1 LTWSSDNLELLQ
13 TLDEHAGSVTS
24 VLFAKNGEQLL
35 SCSAD
40 RSVVVREAA
49 RKGSGPPLFI
59 ITRTIALK
67 TSPLCLRMSLF
78 VDALLIS
85 ATDKTIQLVSTR
97 TGRVIS
103 CFKAGDADGGD
114 AVIMSSLVHLPST
127 AGSPIVAGVAGSDKS
142 VRMYAEDGTLLARDW
157 GHTEGVTDIALL
169 KSHATP
175 DDLASMKLV
184 TVAADGTIFM
194 WATVPER
201 PQSRDSDLAPSFAS
215 IAPGIISAEQPLRKV
230 ISHSE
235 LARFQR
241 ARSNETEVPDATGAT
256 ASTGL
261 KKKPSR
267 LSIRPPPPPQRLEPS
282 PLGTLRNG
290 LTVRSRQRSPS
301 PTPPS
306 PSPRL
311 PPSPRTHPRSAPGR
325 HRLSVGAVPP
335 ILAHKPTEKS
345 VKDSK
350 TDISTTGFGSVAAST
365 EQLSRM
371 LRAYR
376 QKLDGSCTGL
386 TNEKLQELER
396 ELDAT
401 IQVVRH
407 TLAVDH
413 EEENIFLDAGTAA
426 EDSGTSRTA
435 SSSLDVSFV
444 SAQTEVDEETMG
456 GAESSAS

>member
-1 LTWSSDNLELLQ
+1 
-13 TLDEHAGSVTS
+13 
-24 VLFAKNGEQLL
+24 
-35 SCSAD
+35 
-40 RSVVVREAA
+40 
-49 RKGSGPPLFI
+49 
-59 ITRTIALK
+59 
-67 TSPLCLRMSLF
+67 
-78 VDALLIS
+78 
-85 ATDKTIQLVSTR
+85 
-97 TGRVIS
+97 
-103 CFKAGDADGGD
+103 
-114 AVIMSSLVHLPST
+114 
-127 AGSPIVAGVAGSDKS
+127 
-142 VRMYAEDGTLLARDW
+142 
-157 GHTEGVTDIALL
+157 
-169 KSHATP
+169 
-175 DDLASMKLV
+175 
-184 TVAADGTIFM
+184 
-194 WATVPER
+194 
-201 PQSRDSDLAPSFAS
+201 
-215 IAPGIISAEQPLRKV
+215 
-230 ISHSE
+230 
-235 LARFQR
+235 
-241 ARSNETEVPDATGAT
+241 
-256 ASTGL
+256 
-261 KKKPSR
+261 
-267 LSIRPPPPPQRLEPS
+267 
-282 PLGTLRNG
+282 
-290 LTVRSRQRSPS
+290 
-301 PTPPS
+301 
-306 PSPRL
+306 
-311 PPSPRTHPRSAPGR
+311 
-325 HRLSVGAVPP
+325 VGAVPP

>member
-1 LTWSSDNLELLQ
+1 LQ
-13 TLDEHAGSVTS
+13 TLDEHAGAVNS

-49 RKGSGPPLFI
+49 RQGSGPPLFI
-59 ITRTIALK
+59 ITRTITLK
-67 TSPLCLRMSLF
+67 TSPTCLRVSLF
-78 VDALLIS
+78 DDTLLIS
-85 ATDKTIQLVSTR
+85 ATDRTIQLVSTR

-103 CFKAGDADGGD
+103 CFKAGDTDGGD

-142 VRMYAEDGTLLARDW
+142 VRMYSEDGTLLARDW

-169 KSHATP
+169 KSHTEP
-175 DDLASMKLV
+175 DDFAAMKLV
-184 TVAADGTIFM
+184 TVAADGTIFI

-201 PQSRDSDLAPSFAS
+201 PRSRDSDIASSLAS

-230 ISHSE
+230 ISQSE
-235 LARFQR
+235 IARFQR
-241 ARSNETEVPDATGAT
+241 ARSNETEPADPTAAT
-256 ASTGL
+256 ASSGL

-301 PTPPS
+301 
-306 PSPRL
+306 
-311 PPSPRTHPRSAPGR
+311 RTHPRSAPGR
-325 HRLSVGAVPP
+325 HRLSIGAVPP
-335 ILAHKPTEKS
+335 ILATTDKS
-345 VKDSK
+345 TKDSK
-350 TDISTTGFGSVAAST
+350 TDTNTTGFGSIAAST

-371 LRAYR
+371 LRAYK
-376 QKLDGSCTGL
+376 QKLDGNCTGL

-401 IQVVRH
+401 IQAIRQK
-407 TLAVDH
+407 LAVNHKEDK
-413 EEENIFLDAGTAA
+413 GTQDVGSAA

-435 SSSLDVSFV
+435 SSSLDASFV
-444 SAQTEVDEETMG
+444 SAQTEVDGETMG
-456 GAESSAS
+456 GAENSAF

>member
-1 LTWSSDNLELLQ
+1 LQ
-13 TLDEHAGSVTS
+13 TLDEHAGAVTS
-24 VLFAKNGEQLL
+24 VLFAKKGEQLL

-49 RKGSGPPLFI
+49 RQGPGPPLFI
-59 ITRTIALK
+59 ITRTITLK
-67 TSPLCLRMSLF
+67 SSPTCLRMSLF
-78 VDALLIS
+78 DDTLLVS
-85 ATDKTIQLVSTR
+85 ATDRTIQLVSTR

-103 CFKAGDADGGD
+103 CFKAGDSDGGD
-114 AVIMSSLVHLPST
+114 SVIMSSLVHLPST

-142 VRMYAEDGTLLARDW
+142 VRMYSEDGTLLARDW

-169 KSHATP
+169 KSHAAP
-175 DDLASMKLV
+175 DDLAAMKLV
-184 TVAADGTIFM
+184 TVAADGTIFV
-194 WATVPER
+194 WATTPER
-201 PQSRDSDLAPSFAS
+201 PRSRDSDMAPSFAS

-235 LARFQR
+235 IARFQR
-241 ARSNETEVPDATGAT
+241 ARSNETEPSDPTAAT

-267 LSIRPPPPPQRLEPS
+267 LSIRPPPPLTQRLEPS

-290 LTVRSRQRSPS
+290 LTIRSRQRSPS

-311 PPSPRTHPRSAPGR
+311 PPSPRTHPRSAQGR

-335 ILAHKPTEKS
+335 MLAPTTTDKS
-345 VKDSK
+345 TKAETSA
-350 TDISTTGFGSVAAST
+350 TGFGSIAAST
-365 EQLSRM
+365 DQLSRM
-371 LRAYR
+371 LKAYR
-376 QKLDGSCTGL
+376 QKLDGSCSGL
-386 TNEKLQELER
+386 TNDKLQELER

-401 IQVVRH
+401 VQTVRQKLAAVGHKEDRVVQ
-407 TLAVDH
+407 D
-413 EEENIFLDAGTAA
+413 GSSAA

-435 SSSLDVSFV
+435 SSSQDASFV

-456 GAESSAS
+456 GAENIASR